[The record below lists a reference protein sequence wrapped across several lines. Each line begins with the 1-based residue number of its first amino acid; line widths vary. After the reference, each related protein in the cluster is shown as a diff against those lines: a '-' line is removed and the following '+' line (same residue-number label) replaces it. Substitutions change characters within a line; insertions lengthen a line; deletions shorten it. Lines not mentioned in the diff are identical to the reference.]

1 MDGEKR
7 RYLSLFLPHWPTDR
21 WWRRQLHRTHRTTQP
36 TAGAGPAEARQ
47 QPAKPLLLARKE
59 GNLRVVHAADDRAL
73 ALGLAPGQ
81 RLADALACVPEVCV
95 EEADP
100 AGDLA
105 ALHQLAHWATR
116 FSPHA
121 APDAPDG
128 VLVDITGCAHLW
140 RGEANL
146 LRDALMRLRRQGFAA
161 RGAIAGTIGGAWAS
175 ARFAAE
181 GSGSELTILPPG
193 SIAAALDPL
202 PVRALRLDD
211 ATAAALDR
219 LGLRRI
225 GALYPLPRAEITKRF
240 GPHLLNRLD
249 QALGHVAESLSPLMP
264 QPDHRVSLVFAEPIA
279 TPEQI
284 AQASENLL
292 GRLLRDL
299 TGRDLGARRLGLVLH
314 RLDDTAPGCII
325 GTAQPTQDAKH
336 LLNLL
341 LEKAAALD
349 SGPGIER
356 MSLAAL
362 RAEPMARRQA
372 DMMGRALADAAEIA
386 PLIDRLGNRFG
397 NDAIARPQAVASHV
411 PERAVAFVPALRKAG
426 AAEDWQANLPP
437 RPIRLLSPPE
447 PIDAMAPVPDD
458 PPLSFRW
465 RRVLHRVARA
475 EGPERLRPEW
485 WLPADDDAETRDYY
499 RVEIEDG
506 RRFWLYR
513 SGLYRQD
520 RQAPPRWF
528 LHGIFA

>member
-1 MDGEKR
+1 MQETGPLQE
-7 RYLSLFLPHWPTDR
+7 T
-21 WWRRQLHRTHRTTQP
+21 
-36 TAGAGPAEARQ
+36 GAANAAEPAETR
-47 QPAKPLLLARKE
+47 PLLLVRRD
-59 GNLRVVHAADDRAL
+59 GNLRLIHAADARAL
-73 ALGLAPGQ
+73 ARGLAPGQ
-81 RLADALACVPEVCV
+81 RLADALACVPEALV
-95 EEADP
+95 EAADP

-121 APDAPDG
+121 AADAPDG
-128 VLVDITGCAHLW
+128 ILADITGCAHLW
-140 RGEANL
+140 GGEANL
-146 LRDALMRLRRQGFAA
+146 LRDALARLRRQGFAA
-161 RGAIAGTIGGAWAS
+161 RGAIAGTIGAAWAC
-175 ARFAAE
+175 ARFGGE
-181 GSGSELTILPPG
+181 ESILPPG
-193 SIAAALDPL
+193 SVAAALEAL

-225 GALYPLPRAEITKRF
+225 GALYPLPRADIVQRF
-240 GPHLLNRLD
+240 GPALLTRLD
-249 QALGHVAESLSPLMP
+249 QALGQAAETLSPLLP

-279 TPEQI
+279 TPEQV
-284 AQASENLL
+284 ALAAGNLL
-292 GRLLRDL
+292 KRLLADL
-299 TGRDLGARRLGLVLH
+299 VTRDLGLRRLGLVLH

-325 GTAQPTQDAKH
+325 GTAQPSQDEKH
-336 LLNLL
+336 LLKLL
-341 LEKAAALD
+341 LEKAEALD
-349 SGPGIER
+349 PGPGIER

-362 RAEPMARRQA
+362 ATQPMARRQA
-372 DMMGRALADAAEIA
+372 EMMGRALGEMADIA

-397 NDAIARPQAVASHV
+397 AQAIARPEAIAGHL
-411 PERAVAFVPALRKAG
+411 PERAVAFVPPLQKR
-426 AAEDWQANLPP
+426 AADWQADLPP

-465 RRVLHRVARA
+465 RHVLHRVARA

-485 WLPADDDAETRDYY
+485 WQAADDAAETRDYY

-513 SGLYRQD
+513 SGLYQAGRGQAGRVQPGRQT
-520 RQAPPRWF
+520 PPRWF